1 VLLAG
6 VSGVAALGPVLW
18 LTAQPAAAFAQKV
31 SIVNFGYSPSTAPIK
46 PGDKIIWVNDS
57 NTKHTVTA
65 DSGGT
70 AFDYTIG
77 PGRSEELRFD
87 QVGTYTYHCN
97 IHSQMKGKIEVAD
110 PSTSTT
116 AAPATTTTTA
126 PPTTTTTA
134 APATTTTA
142 EPTTTTT
149 APRPAAGPPPV
160 PFPPVPNSSAAPPP
174 VSSTTTSA
182 PSTTT
187 TAAPSTTTTSA
198 PPAPAAVPPPPAPA
212 PESTTST
219 SAGAPAGTGDKMPTA
234 AGPKAP
240 GTGDLNLEAVAL
252 VVALVAVGAFGGWTL
267 IRVRPGR
274 V

>member
-142 EPTTTTT
+142 EPTTTGG
-149 APRPAAGPPPV
+149 GPPARSV
-160 PFPPVPNSSAAPPP
+160 P
-174 VSSTTTSA
+174 
-182 PSTTT
+182 
-187 TAAPSTTTTSA
+187 
-198 PPAPAAVPPPPAPA
+198 
-212 PESTTST
+212 
-219 SAGAPAGTGDKMPTA
+219 AGAQLVRRA
-234 AGPKAP
+234 AAR
-240 GTGDLNLEAVAL
+240 
-252 VVALVAVGAFGGWTL
+252 VVDDD
-267 IRVRPGR
+267 VRPVDDHDRGAVDDDDLGAARTGR
-274 V
+274 GATATGACAGVDDVDLGRGARRHGRQDAHRGRSEGPGHR